1 MSTTRTP
8 VFTRRRILTAG
19 LGALAVGAVGTRAWL
34 VSPPAQ
40 ADPTV
45 ADALAAL
52 DRLER
57 AEVVRSVGTWSP
69 YRVFNHLAQ
78 SVELSLTG
86 YPEHKPA
93 LFKRTVG
100 RTAFAVFRKR
110 GKMHHGLDE
119 AIPGAPA
126 LDADGPLPD
135 AIERLRRALLA
146 FDAHRGP
153 LAPHFAY
160 GPLDR
165 QQYAVAHAM
174 HLNNHLVEIVCDP
187 PV

>member
-1 MSTTRTP
+1 MSTTRSP
-8 VFTRRRILTAG
+8 VVTRRRLLTAG
-19 LGALAVGAVGTRAWL
+19 LGAVAVGAVGTRAWL

-52 DRLER
+52 ERIER
-57 AEVVRSVGTWSP
+57 ASSVTSVGAWSP
-69 YRVFNHLAQ
+69 YRVFSHLAQ
-78 SVELSLTG
+78 SVEMSLTG

-110 GKMHHGLDE
+110 GQMHHGLDE
-119 AIPGAPA
+119 PIPGAPA
-126 LDADGPLPD
+126 LESDGPLSD
-135 AIERLRRALLA
+135 AIDRLRGALLS
-146 FDAHRGP
+146 FDTHRGP